1 MNKKEIFPKVV
12 DILRDIFSND
22 RLKVSNETNANDI
35 EAWDSLNHINIVSV
49 VEREFNIKFALG
61 ELADLQNISNMGD
74 LIFEKTNK

>member
-61 ELADLQNISNMGD
+61 ELADLQNISNMVD